1 MMLVLLLLLLCLFVA
16 VGFASYQLS
25 EAKRWRE
32 AAAEARE
39 QQQRE
44 SAELEDAKRAAI
56 QYAAESAKNKEIA
69 EMQLRLLTQT
79 QQQLEE
85 KFRGLAADALQS
97 NSQLFLNRSRE
108 QIQHLVE
115 PVNQSLR
122 RFEEQVQAI
131 EVSRAGAY
139 SDISAQVGALT
150 QLQERVRQS
159 TDQLKN
165 ALRSPV
171 QRGRWGEMQLRRVVE
186 LAGMLEYCDFAE
198 QKTLF
203 GDANQR
209 PDLIIHLPNQCQIV
223 VDAKVS
229 LEAYLRAIEAQEDAE
244 RSSFLRDHAR
254 QVRTHVKSLG
264 EKAYWQRL
272 TCSPEFVVAFLPL
285 ESLFSAALENDPT
298 LLDFGVEHRVMIA
311 TPVSLISLLLVVA
324 HGWRQ
329 QVLAE
334 NIDKIRTTGL
344 ELYNRLLTMSDHFI
358 RLGDAIEKTV
368 STYNQTVG
376 SLESKVLS
384 SARKFKELRPAGA
397 EELDDMSMIESSPRT
412 LNPSKWQ
419 DVPQS
424 VLTAH
429 TEP

>member
-1 MMLVLLLLLLCLFVA
+1 
-16 VGFASYQLS
+16 
-25 EAKRWRE
+25 
-32 AAAEARE
+32 
-39 QQQRE
+39 
-44 SAELEDAKRAAI
+44 
-56 QYAAESAKNKEIA
+56 
-69 EMQLRLLTQT
+69 
-79 QQQLEE
+79 
-85 KFRGLAADALQS
+85 
-97 NSQLFLNRSRE
+97 
-108 QIQHLVE
+108 
-115 PVNQSLR
+115 
-122 RFEEQVQAI
+122 
-131 EVSRAGAY
+131 
-139 SDISAQVGALT
+139 
-150 QLQERVRQS
+150 
-159 TDQLKN
+159 
-165 ALRSPV
+165 
-171 QRGRWGEMQLRRVVE
+171 MQLRRVVE

-203 GDANQR
+203 GEANQR
-209 PDLIIHLPNQCQIV
+209 PDLIIRLPNQCQIV

>member
-1 MMLVLLLLLLCLFVA
+1 MLLVLALLLVCLLVA
-16 VGFASYQLS
+16 VGFATYQLS
-25 EAKRWRE
+25 QAKRWQE
-32 AAAEARE
+32 AASDARE
-39 QQQRE
+39 QHQRQ
-44 SAELEDAKRAAI
+44 SAELEDAKRASI
-56 QYAAESAKNKEIA
+56 QQAAESAKNREIA
-69 EMQLRLLTQT
+69 EMQLKLLTQT

-97 NSQLFLNRSRE
+97 NSQLFLDRSRE

-203 GDANQR
+203 GEANQR
-209 PDLIIHLPNQCQIV
+209 PDLIIRLPNQCQIV

-229 LEAYLRAIEAQEDAE
+229 LEAYLRSIEALEEAE

-272 TCSPEFVVAFLPL
+272 ACSPEFVVAFLPL

-311 TPVSLISLLLVVA
+311 TPVTLISLLLVVA

-329 QVLAE
+329 QALAE

-344 ELYNRLLTMSDHFI
+344 ELYTRLLTMSDHFI
-358 RLGDAIEKTV
+358 KLGDAIEKTV

-397 EELDDMSMIESSPRT
+397 EQLDEMSLIESGPRT
-412 LNPSKWQ
+412 LNASKWQ
-419 DVPQS
+419 DLSQS
-424 VLTAH
+424 VLTAQS
-429 TEP
+429 EP